1 MLQVMVIIRRE
12 NWLARSVSSAELFMD
27 KSEETRVLGSQARI
41 DAMYDYF
48 RHFSREEVSPNWA
61 ERLARKAG
69 EEIDEGL
76 PPLPVCLS
84 VSLPLP
90 LPLPYS
96 LEKPSP
102 PSFASLPPSIGC
114 CYCRSPLKVYE

>member
-1 MLQVMVIIRRE
+1 MPQVMVIIRRE

-27 KSEETRVLGSQARI
+27 KTPETRVLGSQARI

-69 EEIDEGL
+69 EEIDEGMPTACL
-76 PPLPVCLS
+76 PPLILLRK
-84 VSLPLP
+84 SLLF
-90 LPLPYS
+90 L
-96 LEKPSP
+96 
-102 PSFASLPPSIGC
+102 LPPPPIIATELI
-114 CYCRSPLKVYE
+114 PLQGPQKKPV